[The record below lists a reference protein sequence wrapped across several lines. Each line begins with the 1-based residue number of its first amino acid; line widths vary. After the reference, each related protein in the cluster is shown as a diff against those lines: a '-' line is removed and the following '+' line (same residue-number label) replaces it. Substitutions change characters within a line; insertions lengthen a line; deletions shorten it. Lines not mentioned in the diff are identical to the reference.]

1 MYVQQHAAERFR
13 NLAAVRMTPDPE
25 MNVIFGKNGQGKT
38 NLIESLWMLTGFYS
52 FRSHKNAHLVADGAK
67 EAVITDQF
75 FSAGRGQTV
84 EMRIHARKEIT
95 LNGVKEASP
104 RAMMG
109 RFPAVVFSP
118 QTLSVVQDGPAERRR
133 LMDIALSLMKP
144 NYALLYSNYKRA
156 LDQRNA
162 LLKKIVERKFDA
174 AMMAPWDAELVKL
187 GTRIIQYRLQY
198 LEKLNAAAT
207 EIYRGIS
214 GGNETFS
221 FYYDFQ
227 RETADETAIREK
239 LMASLDRSREADLK
253 RLYTNVG
260 PHADDLVLQLDGRD
274 ARIYGSQGQQR
285 SCALAL
291 KLGEAS
297 VIRDVTG
304 ECPIVLLDDVMSE
317 LDEGRQT
324 FILNYLDAWQVF
336 ITCCDPS
343 QLQRAGRGKTFE
355 VENGTLFER

>member
-227 RETADETAIREK
+227 RETADETAILEK

-304 ECPIVLLDDVMSE
+304 ECPIVLL
-317 LDEGRQT
+317 T
-324 FILNYLDAWQVF
+324 
-336 ITCCDPS
+336 T
-343 QLQRAGRGKTFE
+343 
-355 VENGTLFER
+355 